1 MDRKFCNKISEVSG
15 LKRTILNKLIT
26 KWYLITYKKS
36 KKVKDNFQKNFKSL
50 GTVNKIYK
58 MLKMKNKKKI
68 LKIIKFNCKSSQNPK
83 FNNKSISLEIKMTI
97 YKTRKKTMTRCL
109 ISKILNNLL
118 KIKFKKFKI
127 KNYNFKKSWNW
138 LNKILK

>member
-1 MDRKFCNKISEVSG
+1 
-15 LKRTILNKLIT
+15 
-26 KWYLITYKKS
+26 
-36 KKVKDNFQKNFKSL
+36 
-50 GTVNKIYK
+50 

-83 FNNKSISLEIKMTI
+83 FNNKLISQEIKMTI

-127 KNYNFKKSWNW
+127 KNYYFKKS
-138 LNKILK
+138 